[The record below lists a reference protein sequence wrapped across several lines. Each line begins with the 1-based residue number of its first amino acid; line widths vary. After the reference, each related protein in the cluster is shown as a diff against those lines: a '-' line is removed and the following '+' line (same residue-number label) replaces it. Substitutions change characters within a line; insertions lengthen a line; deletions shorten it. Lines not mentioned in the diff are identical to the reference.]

1 MQTPRLRM
9 LFGSWLLGLLAIGA
23 AASARSAG
31 PIAMRISSF
40 TVAPAHTP
48 LAVVNVKNLSAGP
61 YRGTLRVKGPEGW
74 LIVPSETEVTVP
86 AGGTARAAFTVQR
99 GTILEVNSYP
109 MEVSAASAGATL
121 LHRQNVVCASAPYYK
136 PKIDGKA
143 DDWQDAIP
151 VTFVTAGK
159 KTVISTYWN
168 RRQFA
173 ILVAVEEDKLVP
185 WLKDAPQQPC
195 DAIQLALSPQET
207 ATPMSPGEAAGRYEF
222 LLVATESLQDGRSK
236 ARCFRLAEPATKLGE
251 TQKLRDLS
259 SLEAAG
265 AEAMVS
271 RTGTTTYYECAIPF
285 KAIPEIQPG
294 EGREFCL
301 SVLVHD
307 PDGTGL
313 RDWGRAAGLWPS
325 QRNRLAWSVWPGA
338 RWEKEPPFDN
348 KTPWGLCSSKY

>member
-1 MQTPRLRM
+1 MQTSGLRTV
-9 LFGSWLLGLLAIGA
+9 LASWLVGSLVIGA
-23 AASARSAG
+23 AASTRSAE

-48 LAVVNVKNLSAGP
+48 LAVVNVRNLSVGP
-61 YRGTLRVKGPEGW
+61 YRGMLRVKGPEGW
-74 LIVPSETEVTVP
+74 LIVPPEMQVSVP

-99 GTILEVNSYP
+99 GTNLEVNSYP
-109 MEVSAASAGATL
+109 MEVSAASAGATVI
-121 LHRQNVVCASAPYYK
+121 HRQNVVCASAPYYK
-136 PKIDGKA
+136 PKIDGKI
-143 DDWQDAIP
+143 DDWKDAIP
-151 VTFVTAGK
+151 VTFVTGGK
-159 KTVISTYWN
+159 KTAISTYWN

-185 WLKDAPQQPC
+185 WLKDDPQQSC

-207 ATPMSPGEAAGRYEF
+207 ATPTSPGEAAGRYEF
-222 LLVATESLQDGRSK
+222 LFVATGGPQDGRSK
-236 ARCFRLAEPATKLGE
+236 ARCFRLAEPATRLGE
-251 TQKLRDLS
+251 TQKPCDLS
-259 SLEAAG
+259 GLEFAG
-265 AEAMVS
+265 AEAVVS
-271 RTGTTTYYECAIPF
+271 RTDIVTYYECAIPF
-285 KAIPEIQPG
+285 KALPEIQPG

-313 RDWGRAAGLWPS
+313 RDWGLAAGLWPS

-338 RWEKEPPFDN
+338 RWGKVPPLDN